1 MNPYGFSLTSF
12 KPILGA
18 LLHECLRAG
27 TDPSQ
32 VLEPAFNLSV
42 AFGNLTE
49 VRKVLHKRNLPSKAP
64 LHDLGQ
70 FNLPAKGTWN
80 IGAWRQLLLHHSG
93 RGLKVINLAPNIEG
107 RLGRVPKDMDEAEH
121 AAVLSAYTRGEENIE
136 LAKLCY
142 THHQDEDQFED
153 YLELM
158 GSAKDEDLCPNIRL
172 NGADLGDP
180 NLVFRRLQP
189 KDPRGPLLGEI
200 TNCCQ
205 HLGGVASDCAEA
217 GTMDPEASFY
227 VLERRGVIIAQSF
240 AWRTKTSLVFD
251 SWERLSH
258 NYDPLC
264 QPVLVKAAE
273 KALELDSS
281 LEDIRLG
288 AGGGTPKLGLEKVK
302 ACSWKRKLNG
312 MDSSSQ
318 YLLAQ
323 RTPPFQQ
330 VLDPARKG
338 ELIAA

>member
-1 MNPYGFSLTSF
+1 
-12 KPILGA
+12 
-18 LLHECLRAG
+18 
-27 TDPSQ
+27 
-32 VLEPAFNLSV
+32 
-42 AFGNLTE
+42 
-49 VRKVLHKRNLPSKAP
+49 
-64 LHDLGQ
+64 
-70 FNLPAKGTWN
+70 
-80 IGAWRQLLLHHSG
+80 
-93 RGLKVINLAPNIEG
+93 
-107 RLGRVPKDMDEAEH
+107 MDEAEH
-121 AAVLSAYTRGEENIE
+121 AAVLSAYTRGEENME

-142 THHQDEDQFED
+142 TYHQDEDKFED

-158 GSAKDEDLCPNIRL
+158 GSAKDEDQCPNIRL
-172 NGADLGDP
+172 NGADLGDL

-240 AWRTKTSLVFD
+240 AWRTKNSLVFD

-258 NYDPLC
+258 DYDPLC

-273 KALELDSS
+273 KALELDRT

-302 ACSWKRKLNG
+302 ACCWKRKLNG

-323 RTPPFQQ
+323 RTPPSQQ
-330 VLDPARKG
+330 VLVPARKG